1 MDINKN
7 KPQNLL
13 PQRLEESQEEGTEKE
28 KITKIRK
35 KWT

>member
-13 PQRLEESQEEGTEKE
+13 PRRPQESQEEGTEKKE
-28 KITKIRK
+28 ITKTRK